1 MQRDFIDESKWTGE
15 KDFFKRREL
24 REAEID
30 RYYNTYPQVPHGGKR
45 SYAHWLLERSQAGL
59 PTNVDP
65 PADVES
71 CEDWRTRTI
80 GVPTHPGSPTLGVSH
95 TVSHSVSRTVT
106 VTRDLGYWP
115 RFSFLKF
122 LYPRPEVA
130 DDPFAYRPVAAGA
143 ERLERLRAMQA
154 MTESGTGGAKPP
166 APAPVV
172 AGAERLARLAAMR
185 DMQSEDRGPTRSLS
199 HRAQWFLYNL
209 VR

>member
-1 MQRDFIDESKWTGE
+1 MQRDFIDETQWTGE

-45 SYAHWLLERSQAGL
+45 SYADWLFERTNAGL

-65 PADVES
+65 PADVET

-80 GVPTHPGSPTLGVSH
+80 GVPTHPGSPTLGVS
-95 TVSHSVSRTVT
+95 TTVSRTVT
-106 VTRDLGYWP
+106 VTRDIGHWP

-122 LYPRPEVA
+122 LYPRSEVA
-130 DDPFAYRPVAAGA
+130 DDPFAYRPVVAGA
-143 ERLERLRAMQA
+143 ERLQRLRAMQA
-154 MTESGTGGAKPP
+154 MIESDTGGAKQSG
-166 APAPVV
+166 PAPVV

-185 DMQSEDRGPTRSLS
+185 DMQEGPAQDAPTRSLS
-199 HRAQWFLYNL
+199 HRAQFFLYNL
-209 VR
+209 IR